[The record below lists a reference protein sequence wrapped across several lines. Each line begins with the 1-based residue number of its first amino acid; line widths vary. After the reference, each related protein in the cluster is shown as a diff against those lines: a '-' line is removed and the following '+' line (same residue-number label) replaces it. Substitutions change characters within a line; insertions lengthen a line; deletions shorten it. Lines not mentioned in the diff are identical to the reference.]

1 MNSILFID
9 SDIRLAA
16 TLAGYLEGQGFAV
29 HIENDLDRG
38 VAEAF
43 SGNYAMAVL
52 GDVPVESRGAVEQHG
67 TAESYGVHAL
77 RRIRGK
83 SELPVLMMSAA
94 SGGMDRIAALEL
106 GADGYIAKPC
116 TPRELSARIRAI
128 LRRARSA
135 EPYDRPHRALLSGG
149 LTLWPEQ
156 RRAEW
161 RGEPL
166 PLTSTEFSL
175 LEALL
180 RHAGRPVSKRDLS
193 RYALGR
199 VLARNDRR
207 VDVHLS
213 SVRRKLRAH
222 VGGRSLIRAVHGKGY
237 RLLEE

>member
-1 MNSILFID
+1 MNPILFID
-9 SDIRLAA
+9 GDIRVAA
-16 TLAGYLEGQGFAV
+16 TLAGYLEGQGFTV
-29 HIENDLDRG
+29 HIESDLDRG
-38 VAEAF
+38 VTEAL
-43 SGNYAMAVL
+43 SGNYGMAVL

-67 TAESYGVHAL
+67 TTESYGAQAL
-77 RRIRGK
+77 RRIRGQ
-83 SELPVLMMSAA
+83 SELPVLMMSAGRG
-94 SGGMDRIAALEL
+94 SMDCIAALEL
-106 GADGYIAKPC
+106 GADGYVAKPC
-116 TPRELSARIRAI
+116 TPRELSARIRSI
-128 LRRARSA
+128 LRRMLSA
-135 EPYDRPHRALLSGG
+135 EPYDRPPRALLSGG

-166 PLTSTEFSL
+166 SLTSTEFSL

-180 RHAGRPVSKRDLS
+180 RHVGRPVSRRDLS
-193 RYALGR
+193 HYALGR

-213 SVRRKLRAH
+213 SIRRKLCAH

>member
-1 MNSILFID
+1 VNPILFID
-9 SDIRLAA
+9 GDIRLAA

-29 HIENDLDRG
+29 HIENDLDSG
-38 VAEAF
+38 VAEAL
-43 SGNYAMAVL
+43 SGNYAMVVL
-52 GDVPVESRGAVEQHG
+52 DDVPAELCGAVDQHG
-67 TAESYGVHAL
+67 TAESYGAQAL

-94 SGGMDRIAALEL
+94 SGGMDCVAAVEL
-106 GADGYIAKPC
+106 GADGWIAKPC

-135 EPYDRPHRALLSGG
+135 EPFDRPYRALLSGG

-199 VLARNDRR
+199 VLTRNDRR

-213 SVRRKLRAH
+213 SIRRKLYAH